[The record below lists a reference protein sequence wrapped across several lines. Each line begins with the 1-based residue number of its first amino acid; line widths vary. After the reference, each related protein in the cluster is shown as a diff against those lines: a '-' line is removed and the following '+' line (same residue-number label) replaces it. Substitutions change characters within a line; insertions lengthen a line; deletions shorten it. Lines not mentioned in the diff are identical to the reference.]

1 MNVWLQKTALAVV
14 ALSAA
19 TSGCSTSTKKS
30 VAKSALESRSP
41 ETRRDDFEATV
52 RALDEQPGF
61 VDEFYAVARQHPI
74 TMERF
79 LANAA
84 RDLKNP
90 DLAAMNA
97 ALLVKEP
104 ASLEE
109 ELVATVDA
117 AVKEPKARMAID
129 RAVAKRAGKMVDIL
143 TDDPA
148 TLAKVTSTS
157 LVVLEKKPRARENVL
172 AAIRQDRAQL
182 LAFVKSD
189 PELAK
194 EMTEELL
201 RDAVKD
207 KPALEKMLHAVGA
220 IDDDHGAAKAKK

>member
-1 MNVWLQKTALAVV
+1 MEAWLQKTALALV
-14 ALSAA
+14 ALAAA
-19 TSGCSTSTKKS
+19 TSGCSTTTKKS
-30 VAKSALESRSP
+30 AAKSVLESRSP
-41 ETRRDDFEATV
+41 ETRRDDFEATT
-52 RALDEQPGF
+52 RALDEKPELI
-61 VDEFYAVARQHPI
+61 DEFYAVARQHPI

-90 DLAAMNA
+90 DLATLNA

-104 ASLEE
+104 ESLEE
-109 ELVATVDA
+109 VLVTTVDA
-117 AVKEPKARMAID
+117 AVKEPKARLAID

-157 LVVLEKKPRARENVL
+157 LATLQKKPRARENVL
-172 AAIRQDRAQL
+172 AAVRQDRAQVV
-182 LAFVKSD
+182 AFVKSD

-201 RDAVKD
+201 REAVKD
-207 KPALEKMLHAVGA
+207 KPTLDKLLHAVGA
-220 IDDDHGAAKAKK
+220 IDDDHGQAKAKK